1 MATVLLLALPL
12 AWRAGAPPTPCA
24 RSASALR
31 GGHPAAAVAAVPQVL
46 VQRFMPMMPC
56 AAQAEIAPGPPDC
69 TYGPAAGLYCT
80 YGRRVPAFSV
90 LSPPRGPRAARVQG
104 RQLTVR
110 LRQPQVASAYTLTVR
125 AK

>member
-1 MATVLLLALPL
+1 MQDRAEVTESYFGGGGRLFRAGCSVFRPPPRQNPAMATVLLLALPL

-56 AAQAEIAPGPPDC
+56 AA
-69 TYGPAAGLYCT
+69 
-80 YGRRVPAFSV
+80 
-90 LSPPRGPRAARVQG
+90 
-104 RQLTVR
+104 
-110 LRQPQVASAYTLTVR
+110 
-125 AK
+125 